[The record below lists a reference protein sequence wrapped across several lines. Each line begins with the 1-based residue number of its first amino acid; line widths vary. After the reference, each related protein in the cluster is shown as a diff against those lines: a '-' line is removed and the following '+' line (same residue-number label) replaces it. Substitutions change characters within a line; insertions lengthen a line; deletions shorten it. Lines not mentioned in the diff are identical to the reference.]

1 MTFAPR
7 LEEITPGN
15 FETATGIRVR
25 PEQEFAVSPVM
36 QSLAEA
42 YVHRPGVAWPRLIVD
57 GDRTVGFLMAFLDI
71 DWNTDGGKVVRSGL
85 WRLNIAADAQ
95 GRGYGRF
102 AVESYLQHAADK
114 LVRRFDAGSY
124 VVLTEAMNAHDVGR
138 GRGGTVAALRR
149 VTARTAVVAID
160 SDRLYPVDVNR
171 EIADAVPG
179 AAPLTVIPSPFGH
192 DAFLIETGEV
202 AAVVGEL
209 LGAAPPG

>member
-42 YVHRPGVAWPRLIVD
+42 YIHPPGVAWPRLIVD

-71 DWNTDGGKVVRSGL
+71 DWSADGGSVRRSGL

-102 AVESYLQHAADK
+102 AVES
-114 LVRRFDAGSY
+114 
-124 VVLTEAMNAHDVGR
+124 
-138 GRGGTVAALRR
+138 VAAELRR
-149 VTARTAVVAID
+149 RETKELYVTWHEGEDGPAEFYL
-160 SDRLYPVDVNR
+160 RLGFR
-171 EIADAVPG
+171 R
-179 AAPLTVIPSPFGH
+179 
-192 DAFLIETGEV
+192 TGELSGGET
-202 AAVVGEL
+202 VGVL
-209 LGAAPPG
+209 DLA